1 MIEAPG
7 GDILATRRPYLA
19 AAFVLIMGSRIL
31 GTALSPVLFA
41 HAPLALLALSPVP
54 ANLVLVAGVTPPALY
69 WAVALPICAGQCLL
83 AYLFGRSEGTRAL
96 GWLVARGV
104 ASEGRVERLMK
115 PVRTSA
121 PLLVVVVPGPIAAT
135 LAGAFAAPARAL
147 VPAIFLAQALWI
159 GLCRFFGQ
167 ALLGWIEAL
176 RWKVIEHAL
185 PLTAITVA
193 IVAWVHFRKKWR
205 KRPERP

>member
-1 MIEAPG
+1 MSEG
-7 GDILATRRPYLA
+7 SGNDVLATRRPYLA
-19 AAFVLIMGSRIL
+19 TAFVLIMGSRIV
-31 GTALSPVLFA
+31 GAALSPVLFA

-54 ANLVLVAGVTPPALY
+54 ANLVLVAGISQPAAY

-83 AYLFGRSEGTRAL
+83 AYMFGRSEGTRAL
-96 GWLVARGV
+96 RWLVARGV

-121 PLLVVVVPGPIAAT
+121 PLLVLAVPGPIAST
-135 LAGAFAAPARAL
+135 LAGAFAAPARVL
-147 VPAIFLAQALWI
+147 VPAIVLSQIAWI

-176 RWKVIEHAL
+176 RAEVVNHAL
-185 PLTAITVA
+185 PLTLITAVIA
-193 IVAWVHFRKKWR
+193 AWIHFRKKWG
-205 KRPERP
+205 KRTERP